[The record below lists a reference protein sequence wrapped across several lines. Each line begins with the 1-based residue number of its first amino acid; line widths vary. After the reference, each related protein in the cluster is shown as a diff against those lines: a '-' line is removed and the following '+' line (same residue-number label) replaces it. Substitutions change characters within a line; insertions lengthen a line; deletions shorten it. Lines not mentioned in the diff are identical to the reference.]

1 MAYMAANRSVSDL
14 AQLAAT
20 AVAEKLGTDIVAL
33 DMTEQMLL
41 SEVFLICTASTDRQA
56 EAIADGVFEALAK
69 IGEKPIRK
77 EGKGQWILLD
87 YSDLVVHIQTQEL
100 RNFYMLDRL
109 WNDCARLPLVIEE
122 SR

>member
-1 MAYMAANRSVSDL
+1 MAYMAASKSVSDL

-109 WNDCARLPLVIEE
+109 WNDCVRLPLVIEE

>member
-1 MAYMAANRSVSDL
+1 MAANRSVSDL

>member
-1 MAYMAANRSVSDL
+1 MAASSAVSNL
-14 AQLAAT
+14 AQLAAD
-20 AVAEKLGTDIVAL
+20 AISEKLGTDIVGL
-33 DMTEQMLL
+33 DMTEQLLL
-41 SEVFLICTASTDRQA
+41 SEVFLIATAANERQA
-56 EAIADGVFEALAK
+56 EAIADGVFEALSK

-109 WNDCARLPLVIEE
+109 WNDCPCLQLVIQEA
-122 SR
+122 R

>member
-1 MAYMAANRSVSDL
+1 MAYMAASSAVSNL
-14 AQLAAT
+14 AQLAAD
-20 AVAEKLGTDIVAL
+20 AISEKLGTDIVAL
-33 DMTEQMLL
+33 DMTEQLLL
-41 SEVFLICTASTDRQA
+41 SEVFLIATAATDRQA

-109 WNDCARLPLVIEE
+109 WNDCPRLPLVIQEA
-122 SR
+122 R